1 MTRLKNWIQRF
12 LVEASEWAEDK
23 FAPLRLILWL
33 FLFYIFL
40 RHLGDPM
47 YQSIFKPLNLGI
59 HELGHLVFSPLGQ
72 FLMVA
77 GGTIAQLLVPLISFF
92 MFYRQRDYFAFT
104 VSFCWMGTNLF
115 SVAGYM
121 ADARKMAL
129 PLVTP
134 FGGEE
139 IIHDWNYLLGKMGLL
154 NSDTVLG
161 GFVRLLAILNMV
173 IGLVFGAWLILKM
186 FKKTR

>member
-1 MTRLKNWIQRF
+1 
-12 LVEASEWAEDK
+12 
-23 FAPLRLILWL
+23 
-33 FLFYIFL
+33 
-40 RHLGDPM
+40 
-47 YQSIFKPLNLGI
+47 
-59 HELGHLVFSPLGQ
+59 
-72 FLMVA
+72 MVA
-77 GGTIAQLLVPLISFF
+77 GGTIAQCLVPLISFF
-92 MFYRQRDYFAFT
+92 MFYKQRDFFAIS

-115 SVAGYM
+115 SVAVYM

-161 GFVRLLAILNMV
+161 GCFRLLAILNMV
-173 IGLVFGAWLILKM
+173 IGLGFGAWLILKM
-186 FKKTR
+186 FKKSAKN

>member
-1 MTRLKNWIQRF
+1 MSRLKDWF
-12 LVEASEWAEDK
+12 ESFFHEASVWAEDK

-33 FLFYIFL
+33 VLLYVLL

-59 HELGHLVFSPLGQ
+59 HELGHLIFSPLGQ
-72 FLMVA
+72 FLAVA
-77 GGTIAQLLVPLISFF
+77 GGTIAQCLVPLISFF
-92 MFYRQRDYFAFT
+92 MFYRQRDFFAIT

-115 SVAGYM
+115 SVAVYM
-121 ADARKMAL
+121 ADARKMVL

-139 IIHDWNYLLGKMGLL
+139 IIHDWNYLLGKLGLL
-154 NSDTVLG
+154 HSDTVLG
-161 GFVRLLAILNMV
+161 ELVRLSAILNMV
-173 IGLVFGAWLILKM
+173 IGLIFGAWLILKM
-186 FKKTR
+186 FKKKR

>member
-1 MTRLKNWIQRF
+1 MSRLKEWLQRF
-12 LVEASEWAEDK
+12 LLKASEWAEDK

-33 FLFYIFL
+33 FLLYVFL
-40 RHLGDPM
+40 RHLGNPM

-59 HELGHLVFSPLGQ
+59 HELGHLIFSPLGQ

-77 GGTIAQLLVPLISFF
+77 GGTIAQCLVPLISFF
-92 MFYRQRDYFAFT
+92 MFYKQRDFFAIS

-115 SVAGYM
+115 SVAVYM

-139 IIHDWNYLLGKMGLL
+139 IIHDWNYLLGKLGLL
-154 NSDTVLG
+154 NSDIVLG

-173 IGLVFGAWLILKM
+173 MGLAFGAWLILKM
-186 FKKTR
+186 FKKKR

>member
-1 MTRLKNWIQRF
+1 MSRLKDWSKRF
-12 LVEASEWAEDK
+12 FLEASLWAEDK
-23 FAPLRLILWL
+23 FGPLRLILWL
-33 FLFYIFL
+33 FLLYVLLSHL
-40 RHLGDPM
+40 RDPM

-59 HELGHLVFSPLGQ
+59 HELGHLIFSPFGK
-72 FLMVA
+72 FLTVA
-77 GGTIAQLLVPLISFF
+77 GGTIAQCLVPLISFF
-92 MFYRQRDYFAFT
+92 MFYKQSDFFAIS

-115 SVAGYM
+115 SIAGYM

-139 IIHDWNYLLGKMGLL
+139 IIHDWNYLLGKLGLL

-161 GFVRLLAILNMV
+161 GFVEVSAILNMV

-186 FKKTR
+186 FKKKR

>member
-1 MTRLKNWIQRF
+1 MSGSKGWLKSFWHD
-12 LVEASEWAEDK
+12 ASAWAEEK

-33 FLFYIFL
+33 FLLYVFL
-40 RHLGDPM
+40 RHIGDPT

-59 HELGHLVFSPLGQ
+59 HELGHLIFTPLGK

-77 GGTIAQLLVPLISFF
+77 GGTIAQCLVPLISFF

-121 ADARKMAL
+121 ADARTMAL

-139 IIHDWNYLLGKMGLL
+139 ITHDWNYLLGKLGLL
-154 NSDTVLG
+154 NSVSALG
-161 GFVRLLAILNMV
+161 GFVRVLAVLNM
-173 IGLVFGAWLILKM
+173 IAGLTFGAWLILKM
-186 FKKTR
+186 FKKKL

>member
-1 MTRLKNWIQRF
+1 MSRLKNWLKRF
-12 LVEASEWAEDK
+12 LLEASEWAEDK

-33 FLFYIFL
+33 FLLYVLFK
-40 RHLGDPM
+40 HLGDPT

-59 HELGHLVFSPLGQ
+59 HELGHLIFFPLGQ
-72 FLMVA
+72 FLIVA
-77 GGTIAQLLVPLISFF
+77 GGTIAQCLVPLISFF
-92 MFYRQRDYFAFT
+92 MFYKQRDFFAIT

-121 ADARKMAL
+121 ADARKMVL

-139 IIHDWNYLLGKMGLL
+139 IIHDWNYLFGKLGLL

-161 GFVRLLAILNMV
+161 GFVRISAVLNMV
-173 IGLVFGAWLILKM
+173 IGLAFGAWILLKM
-186 FKKTR
+186 FKKKH

>member
-1 MTRLKNWIQRF
+1 MSRIKDWF
-12 LVEASEWAEDK
+12 ESFFHEASVWAGDK

-33 FLFYIFL
+33 FLFYVLL

-59 HELGHLVFSPLGQ
+59 HELGHLIFSPLGK

-77 GGTIAQLLVPLISFF
+77 GGTIAQCLVPLISFF
-92 MFYRQRDYFAFT
+92 MFYRQKDFFAFT

-115 SVAGYM
+115 SVAVYM
-121 ADARKMAL
+121 ADARAMAL
-129 PLVTP
+129 TLVTP

-139 IIHDWNYLLGKMGLL
+139 IIHDWNYLLGKLGLL
-154 NSDTVLG
+154 HSDVALS
-161 GFVRLLAILNMV
+161 GFVRVLAILNMV
-173 IGLVFGAWLILKM
+173 VGLTFGAWLILKM
-186 FKKTR
+186 FKKKQ

>member
-1 MTRLKNWIQRF
+1 MPRLKNWIQRF
-12 LVEASEWAEDK
+12 LLEASEWAEDK

-72 FLMVA
+72 FLMMA
-77 GGTIAQLLVPLISFF
+77 GGTIAQCLVPLISFF

-139 IIHDWNYLLGKMGLL
+139 IIHDWNYLLGKLGLL
-154 NSDTVLG
+154 NSDTVLA

-173 IGLVFGAWLILKM
+173 IGLVFGAWLLLKM
-186 FKKTR
+186 FKKKR

>member
-1 MTRLKNWIQRF
+1 MSSLKNWLKRF
-12 LVEASEWAEDK
+12 LLEASEWAEDK

-40 RHLGDPM
+40 RHLGDPI

-59 HELGHLVFSPLGQ
+59 HELGHLIFSPLGH

-77 GGTIAQLLVPLISFF
+77 GGTIAQLLVPSISFF
-92 MFYRQRDYFAFT
+92 MFYRQKDYFAFT

-115 SVAGYM
+115 SVAEYM
-121 ADARKMAL
+121 ADARRMAL

-139 IIHDWNYLLGKMGLL
+139 IIHDWNYLLGKLGLL

-173 IGLVFGAWLILKM
+173 IGLFFGAWLLLKM
-186 FKKTR
+186 FKKKR

>member
-1 MTRLKNWIQRF
+1 MSRSKDWLKSF
-12 LVEASEWAEDK
+12 LHEASVWAEDK

-33 FLFYIFL
+33 FLLYILL

-59 HELGHLVFSPLGQ
+59 HELGHLIFTPLGK

-77 GGTIAQLLVPLISFF
+77 GGTIAQCLVPFISFF
-92 MFYRQRDYFAFT
+92 MFYRQRDFFAFT

-115 SVAGYM
+115 SVAVYM
-121 ADARKMAL
+121 ADARAMAL

-139 IIHDWNYLLGKMGLL
+139 IIHDWNYLLGKLGLL
-154 NSDTVLG
+154 HSDASLG
-161 GFVRLLAILNMV
+161 GFVRVLAILNMV
-173 IGLVFGAWLILKM
+173 IGLTFGAWLILKM
-186 FKKTR
+186 LKKKR

>member
-1 MTRLKNWIQRF
+1 MPRLKDWNESF
-12 LVEASEWAEDK
+12 FHEASVWAEDK

-33 FLFYIFL
+33 FLLYVLL

-59 HELGHLVFSPLGQ
+59 HELGHLIFSPFGQ
-72 FLMVA
+72 FLTVA
-77 GGTIAQLLVPLISFF
+77 GGTIAQCLVPLISFF
-92 MFYRQRDYFAFT
+92 MFYRQKDYFAFT

-121 ADARKMAL
+121 ADARAMAL

-139 IIHDWNYLLGKMGLL
+139 IIHDWNYLLGKLGLL
-154 NSDTVLG
+154 HSNTVLG

-173 IGLVFGAWLILKM
+173 IGLTFGAWLLLKM
-186 FKKTR
+186 FKKKR